1 MCKSEEKCQQS
12 GALWIISHLVDL
24 LWTVTCLVTL
34 NLSCCSPKET
44 PSSVTVAQFQTG
56 KLLHLLTGS
65 ILLGEKDMFTFSV
78 VCSDPNSQSRPVPHY
93 AFNCKG
99 LHLFMKSTHTSGQP
113 AVSFPL

>member
-12 GALWIISHLVDL
+12 GALWMISHLVDL

-44 PSSVTVAQFQTG
+44 PSSDTVAQFQTG
-56 KLLHLLTGS
+56 KLLHLLTES

-78 VCSDPNSQSRPVPHY
+78 VCSDPNSQSRPVLLTLSHIMLSIARVY
-93 AFNCKG
+93 IY
-99 LHLFMKSTHTSGQP
+99 L
-113 AVSFPL
+113 